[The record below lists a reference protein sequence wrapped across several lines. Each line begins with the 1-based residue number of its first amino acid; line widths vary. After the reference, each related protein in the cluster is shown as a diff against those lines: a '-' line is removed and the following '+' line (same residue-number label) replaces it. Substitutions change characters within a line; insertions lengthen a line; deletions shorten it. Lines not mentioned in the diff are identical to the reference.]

1 MDRNEDI
8 WMPKAKRS
16 PMLSR
21 KGRIG
26 GGLLAGAAGLSA
38 IGLALTTG
46 GAQLPSLLTA
56 AKGAQPARL
65 TSTLDSSSKPAGGT
79 TAGSSDS
86 DQSDLRPTSSAAGST
101 SSGVKSSSPTAG
113 SAQAEPKDPA
123 GSEGSH
129 TDLSGT
135 VGTVGSESFPLTEGG
150 GTTVT
155 VDNGAATRY
164 TQTAPAVVS
173 EATAGTWIVA
183 KGTRA
188 SDGSLAATALSI
200 VPAPPSS
207 AGSDWS
213 SASASNSSSK
223 DSSPYVS
230 GKVTDNNGG
239 ILTVTTRGGSQ
250 TVTTATTPSTAVTK
264 TTIVG
269 FSDLKSGDTVQVDGV
284 VNSDG
289 TVAAHSVNI
298 GVTPAVAGHQGDD
311 AYGSGRGEDP
321 QASTGGS
328 NTSSSAKGSSTSSS
342 NSSSASDHQ
351 GSQGA
356 GSGASRGEQSGSN
369 YGGRQ
374 DGSGSGGGS
383 GQG

>member
-56 AKGAQPARL
+56 ARGAQPARL

-79 TAGSSDS
+79 TAGTSNSE
-86 DQSDLRPTSSAAGST
+86 QSDLRPTSP
-101 SSGVKSSSPTAG
+101 VAG

-123 GSEGSH
+123 GAEGSH

-135 VGTVGSESFPLTEGG
+135 VGAPGTASFPVTESG

-155 VDNGAATRY
+155 VDTGAATRY
-164 TQTAPAVVS
+164 TQTAAAVVS

-183 KGTRA
+183 KGSKA

-213 SASASNSSSK
+213 SASADRAVEGTPVPVIPSAQVLSAPASAGGSAGSALAPGTGGGTALGASGPGASGAPAASGSADRAGNGSATATGSNSAGAAPGSSK
-223 DSSPYVS
+223 SRSGATGSS
-230 GKVTDNNGG
+230 GATDGQP
-239 ILTVTTRGGSQ
+239 R
-250 TVTTATTPSTAVTK
+250 P
-264 TTIVG
+264 
-269 FSDLKSGDTVQVDGV
+269 
-284 VNSDG
+284 
-289 TVAAHSVNI
+289 
-298 GVTPAVAGHQGDD
+298 
-311 AYGSGRGEDP
+311 
-321 QASTGGS
+321 
-328 NTSSSAKGSSTSSS
+328 SSAGGGATA
-342 NSSSASDHQ
+342 SSASGQ
-351 GSQGA
+351 GTATYSTPG
-356 GSGASRGEQSGSN
+356 GWSGS
-369 YGGRQ
+369 
-374 DGSGSGGGS
+374 
-383 GQG
+383 